1 MFQESTMSLRE
12 RVIEEFQRRFGET
25 PTAVVR
31 APGRVNL
38 IGEHTDYNDGFV
50 MPMAINRAVWI
61 ALRPRLDPYSVVY
74 SCDMD
79 EVAEFSLL
87 EMVHRHNSWA
97 EYIKGVAW
105 ALQEQGMTLRGWDG
119 VIAGDVPIGAGLS
132 SSAAVE
138 MAAAR
143 AFCHT
148 SGIAWN
154 PVEMAKIG
162 QKTENEWIG
171 VKSGIMD
178 QTISAGGVED
188 NALLIDCRWLTL
200 TPVPLPP
207 ETAVVIMDTMS
218 RRALVG
224 SEYNVRREQCETA
237 AKFFNVPALRDVNP
251 VQLEAVKDLLD
262 DLVYRRARHVV
273 TENARTLAAAE
284 VMRAGDAVQLG
295 VLMNASHAS
304 LRDDFEV
311 TNEALNVIVD
321 LAQAQPACYGA
332 RMTGGGFGGCAVALV
347 KLSEAETFAAAVSQA
362 YEAKLALKPAIY
374 VSTATDGAAISEG
387 AAV

>member
-1 MFQESTMSLRE
+1 
-12 RVIEEFQRRFGET
+12 
-25 PTAVVR
+25 
-31 APGRVNL
+31 
-38 IGEHTDYNDGFV
+38 
-50 MPMAINRAVWI
+50 
-61 ALRPRLDPYSVVY
+61 SV
-74 SCDMD
+74 
-79 EVAEFSLL
+79 L
-87 EMVHRHNSWA
+87 EMVKGRHSQWA

-105 ALQEQGMTLRGWDG
+105 SMQEAGLTLKGWDG

-138 MAAAR
+138 MAAVR

-148 SGIAWN
+148 SGIEWQ
-154 PVEMAKIG
+154 PVEAAKMG

-171 VKSGIMD
+171 VNSGIMD

-207 ETAVVIMDTMS
+207 ETAVVIMDTMT
-218 RRALVG
+218 RRELIG

-251 VQLEAVKDLLD
+251 AQIEAVKDLLED
-262 DLVYRRARHVV
+262 VVYRRAKHVV
-273 TENARTLAAAE
+273 TENARTLEAAD

-295 VLMNASHAS
+295 LLMNASHAS

-311 TNEALNVIVD
+311 TNNALNVIVEI
-321 LAQAQPACYGA
+321 AQAQPACYGA

-347 KLSEAETFAAAVSQA
+347 KLSEAEAFASAVTA
-362 YEAKLALKPAIY
+362 EYEKRQSRTPAIY
-374 VSTATDGAAISEG
+374 VSTATDGASISPEVS
-387 AAV
+387 A

>member
-1 MFQESTMSLRE
+1 
-12 RVIEEFQRRFGET
+12 
-25 PTAVVR
+25 
-31 APGRVNL
+31 
-38 IGEHTDYNDGFV
+38 
-50 MPMAINRAVWI
+50 
-61 ALRPRLDPYSVVY
+61 
-74 SCDMD
+74 MD
-79 EVAEFSLL
+79 EVSEFSVL
-87 EMVHRHNSWA
+87 EMVKGRHSQWA

-105 ALQEQGMTLRGWDG
+105 SMQEAGLTLKGWDG

-143 AFCHT
+143 AFGHT
-148 SGIAWN
+148 SGIAWQ
-154 PVEMAKIG
+154 PVEAAKMG

-171 VKSGIMD
+171 VNSGIMD

-207 ETAVVIMDTMS
+207 ETAIVIMDTMS

-237 AKFFNVPALRDVNP
+237 AKFFNVPALRDVNA

-273 TENARTLAAAE
+273 TENARTLEAAD

-295 VLMNASHAS
+295 LLMNASHAS

-321 LAQAQPACYGA
+321 IAQTQLSCYGA

-347 KLSEAETFAAAVSQA
+347 KLSEAETFAAAVAQA

-374 VSTATDGAAISEG
+374 VSTATEGAAISEG
-387 AAV
+387 ASV